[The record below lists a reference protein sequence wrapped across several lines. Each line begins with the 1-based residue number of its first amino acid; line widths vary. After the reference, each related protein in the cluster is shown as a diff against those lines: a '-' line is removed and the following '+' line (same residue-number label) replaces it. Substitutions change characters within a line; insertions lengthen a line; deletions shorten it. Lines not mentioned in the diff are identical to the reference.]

1 MTAFTAEQLTLKP
14 GSPGFE
20 KIRYVLQGNLQL
32 PGVQEIN
39 LKTRQAKLAN
49 GQLAYFTELRDHVGD
64 KLRLVDLLGTSV

>member
-1 MTAFTAEQLTLKP
+1 MTAFTAEQLTLRP

-39 LKTRQAKLAN
+39 LKTCQARLAG
-49 GQLAYFTELRDHVGD
+49 GQLAYFTELRDHVGH
-64 KLRLVDLLGTSV
+64 KLRLVDLVEVSI